1 MSKKPISSA
10 EAAANYAAKDYFIS
24 QRTEQ
29 LTNAFNAG
37 VSWLYNNQWHDIYV
51 EAPPKSGQYIVI
63 YLMDNGEKLVQVF
76 DILVYFKEN
85 EEDGLLP
92 WGVGEGFEY
101 LANAITHWAYIPKL
115 PAITNNDNV
124 QILGR
129 NQNRVYNPAMH
140 RRDYNNLTKED
151 KV

>member
-10 EAAANYAAKDYFIS
+10 EAAADYAAKDYFIA

-29 LTNAFNAG
+29 LTKAFNAG

-51 EAPPKSGQYIVI
+51 EAPPKSGQYLVI

-85 EEDGLLP
+85 EEEGLLP

-101 LANAITHWAYIPKL
+101 LAGAITHWAHIPKL
-115 PAITNNDNV
+115 PAITENDNV

-129 NQNRVYNPAMH
+129 NRNRVYNPAMH
-140 RRDYNNLTKED
+140 RRDYNNLTNDKE
-151 KV
+151 K

>member
-10 EAAANYAAKDYFIS
+10 EAAADYAAKDYFIA

-29 LTNAFNAG
+29 LTKAFNAG

-51 EAPPKSGQYIVI
+51 ETPPKSGQYIVI

-85 EEDGLLP
+85 EEEGLMP

-101 LANAITHWAYIPKL
+101 LASAITHWAHIPKL
-115 PAITNNDNV
+115 PAITDNDNV

-129 NQNRVYNPAMH
+129 NRNCVYNPAMH
-140 RRDYNNLTKED
+140 RRDYNNLTNDKEI
-151 KV
+151 